1 VKITTSRLT
10 LCLIAAGLAVSAAR
24 ATAAQTPLMLTVTT
38 AGVSA
43 NESVAQGSLSL
54 SSDGRMAAFVS
65 GSSGLVAG
73 DSNGVRDVFVRD
85 LVTGATTRVSVSSSG
100 AQSNG
105 ASSNAQIS
113 GNGRFVVFSSQASNL
128 VADDTNGASDV
139 FVRDLANGTT
149 ARVSVSSSGAQGN
162 GSSGDAAS
170 DISADGRFVS
180 FSSAARNLVDG
191 DTNGVRDVFVADRQS
206 GDVERVS
213 VPDGGGQTMA
223 GNSDASAIS
232 ANGQVVAFV
241 STAPNLVDGDT
252 NLAADVFV
260 RDRGANST
268 VRASVSAAGDQAGSA
283 SQLRPGGLSADGTVV
298 AFETNANLVPGD
310 TANTDV
316 YVRDLAAGATERI
329 SVNSAG
335 QGGNAGSAS
344 PTLSADGRYVSF
356 ESSATNL
363 DAADTGADKDVFVRD
378 RVAGQTKLVT
388 TSSSAIQIS
397 QSAALSGD
405 GRFLALA
412 STAADFAAG
421 DSPKSFNDGWD
432 AFRFASPFDPPS
444 DRQPPRISC
453 QSDDGSWHAQNVS
466 LRCTAS
472 DDVSGLSASSQA
484 AFTLSTDVAAGD
496 ETGDAETDSVRVCDR
511 AGNCA
516 TAGPFDGIHV
526 DRRPPSITISSPSGG
541 DGFTLGQAAKASYG
555 CDDGGSGVA
564 SCGGDVADGG
574 ALDTSSVGAHVLT
587 VTAVDAV
594 GNRDRTQADY
604 WVHYPWG
611 GWQLPASAGT
621 GRTLQPGRAVP
632 IGFTVPGAG
641 SNAVTG
647 VTVAEVSCS
656 DGTAGPESP
665 ADGAVRAGDA
675 GSFQLVWKTSKAF
688 AGGCRRLSVHLD
700 DGSAHAL
707 VFDFR

>member
-1 VKITTSRLT
+1 
-10 LCLIAAGLAVSAAR
+10 
-24 ATAAQTPLMLTVTT
+24 M
-38 AGVSA
+38 
-43 NESVAQGSLSL
+43 
-54 SSDGRMAAFVS
+54 
-65 GSSGLVAG
+65 
-73 DSNGVRDVFVRD
+73 
-85 LVTGATTRVSVSSSG
+85 
-100 AQSNG
+100 
-105 ASSNAQIS
+105 
-113 GNGRFVVFSSQASNL
+113 QASNL

-149 ARVSVSSSGAQGN
+149 ARVSTSSSGAQGN

-191 DTNGVRDVFVADRQS
+191 DTNGVRDVFVADRQT

-213 VPDGGGQTMA
+213 VADGGGQTMA

-260 RDRGANST
+260 RDRGAIPPSAPALAPPAT
-268 VRASVSAAGDQAGSA
+268 RPDRPRSFGRAGCRRTAPWSPS
-283 SQLRPGGLSADGTVV
+283 RPTRTWWS
-298 AFETNANLVPGD
+298 GD

-329 SVNSAG
+329 SVNSSG

-388 TSSSAIQIS
+388 TSSSATQIS

-444 DRQPPRISC
+444 DRQPPKISC
-453 QSDDGSWHAQNVS
+453 QSDDGSWHAQNVT

-472 DDVSGLSASSQA
+472 DDVSGLAASSQA

-516 TAGPFDGIHV
+516 TAGPIDGIHV

-564 SCGGDVADGG
+564 SCGGDIADGD
-574 ALDTSSVGAHVLT
+574 ALDTSSVGPHVLT

-594 GNRDRTQADY
+594 GNHDRTQADY

-611 GWQLPASAGT
+611 GWQLPASAGS

-641 SNAVTG
+641 PNTVTG

-656 DGTAGPESP
+656 EGTAGPESP
-665 ADGAVRAGDA
+665 ADGAVKAGDA

-688 AGGCRRLSVHLD
+688 AGGCRQLSVRLD
-700 DGSAHAL
+700 DGSAHTL